1 MPPKRV
7 KTDLEKV
14 GTKDLLRSIK
24 RNIRERLR
32 EAQASATRTKKGKR

>member
-14 GTKDLLRSIK
+14 STRQLVSSIK
-24 RNIRERLR
+24 RNLKERIR
-32 EAQASATRTKKGKR
+32 EAQASASKPKKGKG